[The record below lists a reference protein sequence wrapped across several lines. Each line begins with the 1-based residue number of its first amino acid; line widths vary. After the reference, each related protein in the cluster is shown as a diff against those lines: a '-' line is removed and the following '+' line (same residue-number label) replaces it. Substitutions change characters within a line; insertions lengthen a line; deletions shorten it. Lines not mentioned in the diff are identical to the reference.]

1 MRLMTKHYFIGILFA
16 VTGLVANTASAES
29 IKAPSEKPILTITGK
44 IASKNEGDSAQ
55 FDRAMLESLGM
66 VTVETSS
73 PWYKGLVK
81 FEGIPLDKLM
91 KYVGATGDR
100 VTVIALNDYSTEIPI
115 KDFSDYNTI
124 IALKRDGE
132 YMSVRDK
139 GPLFIIY
146 PFDSKPELK
155 SQTYYGRSAWQVAK
169 IIVK

>member
-1 MRLMTKHYFIGILFA
+1 MTHNFIGVLFVIA
-16 VTGLVANTASAES
+16 GLVANTASAES
-29 IKAPSEKPILTITGK
+29 LKTPTEKPILTISGK
-44 IASKNEGDSAQ
+44 IALKNEGDSAQ

-81 FEGIPLDKLM
+81 FEGISLDKLM
-91 KYVGATGDR
+91 SYVGATGDR

-115 KDFSDYNTI
+115 KDFSDHNTI

-132 YMSVRDK
+132 YMSVREK